1 MAGEV
6 QTTGEP
12 AGGRP
17 PAVRGVGDAAP
28 AAPAADEGTATC
40 HFGHPVPAD
49 AYFCPRCGVPLARRP
64 LDLPASAVPPVASV
78 APVAPPQ
85 GGPAAVP
92 VGLAYEP
99 PPLVKFCTV
108 CGAGLVARAAIC
120 PRCGSPVDHRAPR
133 RRRGRAVAVLL
144 AVFFSF
150 FTWLYT
156 YAEDAVRF
164 WIGLGVNLAGAALYV
179 ALALTSS
186 KPGWIVVWL
195 LPSLAVWLWAIVTQA
210 NRDFSRLR

>member
-1 MAGEV
+1 M
-6 QTTGEP
+6 
-12 AGGRP
+12 
-17 PAVRGVGDAAP
+17 
-28 AAPAADEGTATC
+28 
-40 HFGHPVPAD
+40 
-49 AYFCPRCGVPLARRP
+49 
-64 LDLPASAVPPVASV
+64 
-78 APVAPPQ
+78 
-85 GGPAAVP
+85 
-92 VGLAYEP
+92 
-99 PPLVKFCTV
+99 
-108 CGAGLVARAAIC
+108 
-120 PRCGSPVDHRAPR
+120 
-133 RRRGRAVAVLL
+133 AVLL